1 MKIALNA
8 RENSDKVVLD
18 GLTPGKRAATL
29 WSKLARFVP
38 KKWDPKLF
46 RAKVALSRP
55 VFLLWK
61 SFASQEWLH
70 FRDNYETPQKHFLCR
85 ASRTPRQ
92 FLGQGPQLW
101 SRISKRDVLA
111 APSFSG
117 FHFPSPIRGYGLSSD
132 FSGNFEAHARLA
144 ARVLRRP
151 RPPPQDLKSIIWDQI

>member
-1 MKIALNA
+1 MHKKSHGSTYSDDFAVMKIALNA

-70 FRDNYETPQKHFLCR
+70 FRDTYETPKKHFLCR
-85 ASRTPRQ
+85 ASRTPRR
-92 FLGQGPQLW
+92 FLGQVHNFGRGTQSVTVW
-101 SRISKRDVLA
+101 H
-111 APSFSG
+111 PSIFHG
-117 FHFPSPIRGYGLSSD
+117 FIFHLP
-132 FSGNFEAHARLA
+132 
-144 ARVLRRP
+144 
-151 RPPPQDLKSIIWDQI
+151 K

>member
-1 MKIALNA
+1 MHCDSHGSTYSDDFAVMKIALNA

-70 FRDNYETPQKHFLCR
+70 FRDTYETPQKHFLCR
-85 ASRTPRQ
+85 ASRTPRR
-92 FLGQGPQLW
+92 FLGQVHNFGRGTQSVTVW
-101 SRISKRDVLA
+101 H
-111 APSFSG
+111 PSIFHG
-117 FHFPSPIRGYGLSSD
+117 FIFHLPY
-132 FSGNFEAHARLA
+132 EA
-144 ARVLRRP
+144 
-151 RPPPQDLKSIIWDQI
+151 